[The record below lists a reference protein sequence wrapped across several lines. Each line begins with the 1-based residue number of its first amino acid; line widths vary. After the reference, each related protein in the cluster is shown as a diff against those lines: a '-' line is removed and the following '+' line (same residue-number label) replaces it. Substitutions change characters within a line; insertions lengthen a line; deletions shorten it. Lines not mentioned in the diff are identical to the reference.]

1 MDRSQKL
8 QVGRLALRAR
18 HRLTRLKYNPTAL
31 LAVIIVVLLIYLVLG
46 PLLSILTEAFVVH
59 SRDAG
64 RIGQPTGSFTWH
76 YLNRVFSSAVS
87 VVFFWQPLL
96 RTIITSLAIVVGAV
110 GLGFILAWI
119 LVRTDCPGRSFYSK
133 VLILSYVAPSWTF
146 ALAWT
151 TIFKNRRVAG
161 SFGLLESL
169 GFTPPDWIA
178 YGGVPIV
185 VTLVLSYFPLA
196 FLLFGGA
203 LQTVDAQL
211 EESARVVGAPRGIIL
226 RRIVLPLLLPA
237 LMSSGLLILSRS
249 LGSFGTPYI
258 LGAPTDF
265 QVLATSLYGAIN
277 RGEQGIAGILTVVI
291 VLLGVGAV
299 SIDVFF
305 VKEARRF
312 VTISGKGGSKTIMQL
327 GKFKL
332 PAFLFVGFIFAVS
345 VVLPLAAL
353 FLSTITHRVGV
364 FTLDNFTLQYWIGET
379 IPRLGGRGGIF
390 RDPVILRAALNSLR
404 VSIAAALL
412 AGVFGTFIGYVTT
425 KYQHTKLGM
434 FLKQISFLPWLVPTI
449 GFSAAYLSL
458 FAVQRGPVPSLY
470 GSVSLIIL
478 AMSIKYLPFSARAGT
493 SAMIQLGPE
502 PEESAM
508 ICGATWSKS
517 FRKIVIPVLK
527 KTLAVGIVLP
537 FVMGMKEL
545 TLVIFLVSPGHEVLT
560 TQVLRYIDYGF
571 TPMANAVTVVIIVV
585 ISVVYLLFQKITG
598 TSLVKGL
605 SSS

>member
-1 MDRSQKL
+1 MRRL
-8 QVGRLALRAR
+8 TPGRLALRAR
-18 HRLTRLKYNPTAL
+18 HRLVRLRHNPTAI
-31 LAVIIVVLLIYLVLG
+31 LAIIIVLLLIYLVIG
-46 PLLSILTEAFVVH
+46 PLISILSEAFVVH
-59 SRDAG
+59 SRDAA
-64 RIGQPTGSFTWH
+64 RFGQDAGSFTTR
-76 YLNRVFSSAVS
+76 YLQRVFTSPVS
-87 VVFFWQPLL
+87 VVFFWNPLV
-96 RTIITSLAIVVGAV
+96 RTVVISLAIVVGAV
-110 GLGFILAWI
+110 FLGFILAWI
-119 LVRTDCPGRSFYSK
+119 LVRTDCPGRNFYSK

-161 SFGLLESL
+161 SFGLMETL
-169 GFTPPDWIA
+169 GFSPPDWIA

-185 VTLVLSYFPLA
+185 ITLVLSYFPLA

-211 EESARVVGAPRGIIL
+211 EESARVVGAPRSLIL

-258 LGAPTDF
+258 LGSPTDF

-277 RGEQGIAGILTVVI
+277 RGEQGIAGILTIVI

-299 SIDVFF
+299 SIDLFF
-305 VKEARRF
+305 VREARRF
-312 VTISGKGGSKTIMQL
+312 VTISGKGGTRTILPL
-327 GKFKL
+327 GKLKT
-332 PAFLFVGFIFAVS
+332 PVFLFVGFIFMVS
-345 VVLPLAAL
+345 VVLPLCAL

-364 FTLDNFTLQYWIGET
+364 FTRDNFTLEYWFASAM
-379 IPRLGGRGGIF
+379 PRLGGRGGIF
-390 RDPVILRAALNSLR
+390 RDPVILQAALNSLR
-404 VSIAAALL
+404 VSISAALI
-412 AGVFGTFIGYVTT
+412 AGIFGTFIGYVAT
-425 KYQHTKLGM
+425 KYQHNKIGG
-434 FLKQISFLPWLVPTI
+434 FLKQISFIPWLVPTI
-449 GFSAAYLSL
+449 GFGAAYLSL
-458 FAVQRGPVPSLY
+458 FAVQRGPIPSLY

-478 AMSIKYLPFSARAGT
+478 AMGIKYLPFSARAGT
-493 SAMIQLGPE
+493 SAMMQLGPE

-508 ICGATWSKS
+508 ICGASWSKS
-517 FRKIVIPVLK
+517 FRRIVIPVLK

-571 TPMANAVTVVIIVV
+571 TPMANAVTVVIIAV
-585 ISVVYLLFQKITG
+585 ISVIYLLFQKITG